1 MKRLL
6 LLNGL
11 KRSGN
16 HVFIEWVRANS
27 NILFFNNA
35 VWIERVLRGAP
46 LPEPIRF
53 DDWLDKQSPIPF
65 LARVRAINKDVLVSF
80 EDMEPEWRLFSAM
93 PQRILSILIV
103 RDPYNLF
110 ASRIRAAKLNLL
122 AFSIPPSPVFNRM
135 IDLWKAYAR
144 QFLAQ
149 TDDGPDVPV
158 YYNRLIAS
166 AAYRSKIADRLGIR
180 NSDAGLDVVPD
191 HAGGSSFDGV
201 AFSARGRQMDVL
213 NRVDWLTPEE
223 RGYLAIVE
231 RDDEVRALHARIE
244 AATAD

>member
-1 MKRLL
+1 
-6 LLNGL
+6 
-11 KRSGN
+11 
-16 HVFIEWVRANS
+16 
-27 NILFFNNA
+27 
-35 VWIERVLRGAP
+35 
-46 LPEPIRF
+46 
-53 DDWLDKQSPIPF
+53 
-65 LARVRAINKDVLVSF
+65 
-80 EDMEPEWRLFSAM
+80 MEPEWRLFSAT
-93 PQRILSILIV
+93 PQGILSILIV

-158 YYNRLIAS
+158 YYNRWIAS
-166 AAYRSKIADRLGIR
+166 AAYRRKIADRLGIR

-191 HAGGSSFDGV
+191 QAGGSSFDGV
-201 AFSARGRQMDVL
+201 GFYARGRQMDVL
-213 NRVDWLTPEE
+213 DRVDCLTPEE
-223 RGYLAIVE
+223 REYFAIVE

-244 AATAD
+244 AATT